1 MPDAPSGLTATERVS
16 FIGYDAEKT
25 HRFCTEVLRLPLI
38 DARTANDER
47 GREYLETQ
55 YALADG
61 STLAYTFYD
70 EPPDEAQ
77 QLHPLRHFAFEVRDV
92 EMLRAW
98 KAHFVACGV
107 PVVGEI
113 DHGAVMSIYFFDP
126 NEIRLE
132 LSTNLIAFD
141 DEEARKAQDIYDR
154 WKQVGTT
161 EQHTPVGG
169 LGAHRG

>member
-1 MPDAPSGLTATERVS
+1 MPSAPSALTATERVS

-25 HRFCTEVLRLPLI
+25 HRFCSEVLRLPLV
-38 DARTANDER
+38 DAQTGTDEH
-47 GREYLETQ
+47 GRAYLVTQ

-70 EPPDEAQ
+70 DPPDGIGR
-77 QLHPLRHFAFEVRDV
+77 LHPLRHFAFEVRDV
-92 EMLRAW
+92 ETLRAW
-98 KAHFVACGV
+98 KQHFIACGV
-107 PVVGEI
+107 PVIGEI

-141 DEEARKAQDIYDR
+141 DAEARKAQAIYDE
-154 WKQVGTT
+154 WKAVGTT

-169 LGAHRG
+169 HP